1 MLTLRRV
8 STVYQY
14 FHPLS
19 SYQFRFKSKKSSDDD
34 SKKNPS
40 HFNEELLKFER
51 KTSDNSRNVF
61 KDRKGSTHDPRKA
74 RSITRNYLNFFFL
87 NIHLLVCFTE
97 EILSKEDGHQAKD
110 LLRGMNTKSSNRE
123 KKSMEQRD
131 RSSSHDKVNLAKP
144 FDTKERRQ
152 KRDGESTGQKD
163 K

>member
-74 RSITRNYLNFFFL
+74 RSITRNYLNFFSQYSFIGL
-87 NIHLLVCFTE
+87 FY
-97 EILSKEDGHQAKD
+97 
-110 LLRGMNTKSSNRE
+110 RGNFIQRRWSS
-123 KKSMEQRD
+123 SQ
-131 RSSSHDKVNLAKP
+131 RSSSRYEYKKFKSREEIYGA
-144 FDTKERRQ
+144 T
-152 KRDGESTGQKD
+152 
-163 K
+163 